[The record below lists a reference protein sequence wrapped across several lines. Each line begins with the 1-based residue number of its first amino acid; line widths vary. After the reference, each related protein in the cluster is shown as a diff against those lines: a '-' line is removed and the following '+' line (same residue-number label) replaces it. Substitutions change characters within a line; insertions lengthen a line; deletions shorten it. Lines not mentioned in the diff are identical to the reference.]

1 MNLCTY
7 TYTVE
12 PV

>member
-1 MNLCTY
+1 MSFGY

-12 PV
+12 LC